1 MSSVSQRA
9 NQSPDVGTAN
19 HAPSR
24 FARRLHQICLGVFS
38 EITEPHD
45 LSPVEYGALASL
57 HIEPGIDQ
65 TRLAAIVGI
74 DLVSAHHMVE
84 EFEARHLLRRDVDP
98 KDRRARVLRLT
109 AKGTRLFLGLL
120 PQARAAHE
128 QILGPLSEAE
138 RETFLELLK
147 RVVEANSKYAR
158 PGNGRRRSGPRR
170 RSRLGAN
177 PVFIPGR
184 G

>member
-1 MSSVSQRA
+1 
-9 NQSPDVGTAN
+9 
-19 HAPSR
+19 
-24 FARRLHQICLGVFS
+24 
-38 EITEPHD
+38 
-45 LSPVEYGALASL
+45 
-57 HIEPGIDQ
+57 
-65 TRLAAIVGI
+65 VGI

-84 EFEARHLLRRDVDP
+84 EFEARRLLRRDVDP
-98 KDRRARVLRLT
+98 KDRHARVLRLT

-120 PQARAAHE
+120 PQARAAHD

-147 RVVEANSKYAR
+147 RIVEANSKYAR
-158 PGNGRRRSGPRR
+158 PGNGRRRPGPRR

-177 PVFIPGR
+177 AVFVPGR